1 MVAEPLLKVDHLAV
15 ELVIDKRYQHVLHDV
30 SFSLDRREVVALVG
44 ESGSGKSMTA
54 RAVMNLLPRRA
65 KVAGRVE
72 FDGRNLYDDAAAA
85 WRSFRSSRAG
95 MIFQDPRAAINPVHR
110 LGDFLTE
117 ALIRNQGVDKAQA
130 LSRAESVLD
139 EVGIDSPGRRLRQYP
154 HELSGGMLQ
163 RMMIASVLLAEPDL
177 ILADEPT
184 TALDVTTQSDVV
196 AILNELRQERGMAM
210 VFITHDLELAAAVS
224 DRIAVMYAGYIVET
238 ATPAQLHTRPR
249 HPYSA
254 ALLASR
260 PQLHER
266 TPRIPQIPGR
276 PLSAFEAPPGCPFQ
290 GRCPYAQPRCG
301 EQVPAITEVD
311 GSLVRCI
318 RADELQ
324 LDVHGSGMPDRA
336 LEVRP
341 G

>member
-1 MVAEPLLKVDHLAV
+1 VAESLLSVERLAV
-15 ELVIDKRYQHVLHDV
+15 QLVIDRRYQHVLHEV

-54 RAVMNLLPRRA
+54 RAIMNLLPRRA
-65 KVAGRVE
+65 KVDGQVV
-72 FDGRNLYDDAAAA
+72 FDGRNLYDNDSAG
-85 WRSFRSSRAG
+85 WRSFRSTRAA

-117 ALIRNQGVDKAQA
+117 ALIRNRGVSKEQA
-130 LSRAESVLD
+130 LGRAEAVLE
-139 EVGIDSPGRRLRQYP
+139 EVGIDTPRRRLRQYP
-154 HELSGGMLQ
+154 HEVSGGMLQ
-163 RMMIASVLLAEPDL
+163 RVMIASVLLAEPEL

-196 AILNELRQERGMAM
+196 AILNELRQDRGMAM

-224 DRIAVMYAGYIVET
+224 DRIAVMYAGYVVET
-238 ATPAQLHTRPR
+238 ATPAQLHARPR

-266 TPRIPQIPGR
+266 TRRIPQIPGR

-290 GRCPYAQPRCG
+290 SRCPYAQPRCG
-301 EQVPAITEVD
+301 EQVPPIAEVG
-311 GSLVRCI
+311 GSLVRCV
-318 RADELQ
+318 RADELA
-324 LDVHGSGMPDRA
+324 LDVHGSGMSDRP